1 MELGDWIRL
10 NGQTLILVPLLVTL
24 AGGVL
29 VAGLLRL
36 FKRLELKVSSGA
48 RSRQQKIN
56 ERILQEAATITSM
69 WNVMD
74 YQNKIARLRHL
85 AILDLG
91 LGIFAFLPLLVL
103 SFSSLASVLVGA
115 AMIINGLIR
124 FGYAIWKTWKAERIA
139 IVLDAALRMLRLS
152 DKPARRKIS
161 RQKNSSQTAP

>member
-1 MELGDWIRL
+1 
-10 NGQTLILVPLLVTL
+10 
-24 AGGVL
+24 
-29 VAGLLRL
+29 
-36 FKRLELKVSSGA
+36 
-48 RSRQQKIN
+48 
-56 ERILQEAATITSM
+56 M